1 MIVHRHPGA
10 HPRGQVLIIVAAS
23 MVVLLGVA
31 ALVVDLGFSW
41 MLRRQEQNATDP
53 AAIAAARWLTNDAGE
68 PRSPFPEAYGEAC
81 FYAQQNGFFVGD
93 DATCSAA
100 RAIGQLA
107 VHSPPVSGP
116 YSGQPGKVQVIISA
130 THPTFFGRILGQDAE
145 ARVTT
150 GAVAAN
156 EAGNSNS
163 NSLVAL
169 DPVSCDAGMVQGTG
183 GGTPKVTIIPA
194 NDAAGNPLDGGYVY
208 VNSACNPASSSGLA
222 SCVGGSGSLKVSGT
236 NSSLTAPKIYTVG
249 RCVLNGSGAKINTAE
264 GNKVNQGAVPIGDPL
279 ANVPRPRLA
288 NFLNA
293 TCPDGSA
300 STATSTSA
308 CKLTKTACPTVDA
321 GVNVCH
327 LTPGVYYGGFDVGS
341 KVKVQLEPGMYILAG
356 GGIKLSSVDSSIE
369 SVTNVAGTEPRITI
383 FSTDGPS
390 CASRPI
396 QCQSSI
402 KFNASQSFR
411 AKATNTTSCQQ
422 ILSAGGPNTC
432 PWRGILLWQD
442 GEGSAP
448 SSPVELG
455 GQANTVLA
463 GTIYAPKAEVKIT
476 GGSATTGCTGVT
488 TQSCLSIQIIS
499 WTWKITGNATVEMP
513 YDPNELYRL
522 DQRGLVH

>member
-1 MIVHRHPGA
+1 MNASTIQTA
-10 HPRGQVLIIVAAS
+10 HPRGQVLIVVAAS
-23 MVVLLGVA
+23 MVVLLAIG

-53 AAIAAARWLTNDAGE
+53 AAIAAARWLTDSAGE
-68 PRSPFPEAYGEAC
+68 PRSPFPEAYSEAC
-81 FYAQQNGFFVGD
+81 FYAQQNGFFSGD
-93 DATCSAA
+93 DATCSSA
-100 RAIGQLA
+100 RSAGQLQ
-107 VHSPPVSGP
+107 VNSPPVSGP
-116 YSGQPGKVQVIISA
+116 HAGQPGKVQVIITS
-130 THPTFFGRILGQDAE
+130 THATFFARIFGQDQAT
-145 ARVTT
+145 VTT
-150 GAVAAN
+150 VAVAAN

-183 GGTPKVTIIPA
+183 GGTPKVTIVPA
-194 NDAAGNPLDGGYVY
+194 IGADGTPVDGGYVY
-208 VNSACNPASSSGLA
+208 VNSACNPTSTPGLA

-249 RCVLNGSGAKINTAE
+249 RCVLNGSGATIKTGE

-288 NFLNA
+288 DFPNA

-300 STATSTSA
+300 STPSSTSA
-308 CKLTKTACPTVDA
+308 CKLTKTACPTLDA

-327 LTPGVYYGGFDVGS
+327 LSPGVYYGGFDVGS

-369 SVTNVAGTEPRITI
+369 SVTNTAGTEPRITI
-383 FSTDGPS
+383 FSTDGPGCPS
-390 CASRPI
+390 TTV
-396 QCQSSI
+396 QCQSTI

-422 ILSAGGPNTC
+422 ILAAGGPNTC

-442 GEGSAP
+442 GQGSVPNAA
-448 SSPVELG
+448 VELG
-455 GQANTVLA
+455 GQSNTVLA

-476 GGSATTGCTGVT
+476 GGSATTGCAGTT